1 MLLRKKWS
9 VAPITSL
16 ACEALEATVN
26 TIMLKCLSLAATC
39 SFATLAA
46 AQEPSELNTEGW
58 RELPRNTTVY
68 VPAPR
73 PVLPVAAFSSCSNRY
88 EGDSCEFSSPSTG
101 IVEGTCEAPELKQPP
116 AYGYEQRQYPQ
127 QIRTSLVCT
136 PNQPV
141 GRSANP
147 TDTGEPAVQANPGH
161 ETPLPPRAPD
171 Q

>member
-1 MLLRKKWS
+1 M
-9 VAPITSL
+9 
-16 ACEALEATVN
+16 N
-26 TIMLKCLSLAATC
+26 TITFKLISLIAVC
-39 SFATLAA
+39 SYATLAA

-88 EGDSCEFSSPSTG
+88 EGDSCDFSSSSTG
-101 IVEGTCEAPELKQPP
+101 VVEGTCQAPELRQPP

-136 PNQPV
+136 PNA
-141 GRSANP
+141 SADP
-147 TDTGEPAVQANPGH
+147 SLSAPAPGEPSGPTNPGH
-161 ETPLPPRAPD
+161 ETLLPPPAPE
-171 Q
+171 QQ